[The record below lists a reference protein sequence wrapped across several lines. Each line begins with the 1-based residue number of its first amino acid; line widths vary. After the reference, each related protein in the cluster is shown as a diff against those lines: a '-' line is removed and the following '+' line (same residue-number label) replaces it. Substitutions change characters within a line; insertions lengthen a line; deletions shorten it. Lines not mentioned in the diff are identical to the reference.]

1 MHRSK
6 RRYSATVER
15 NKVEEALYSLFMVLL
30 SMKVEEALYSLF
42 MVLLRCCE
50 QPKHS
55 QVNTEVH

>member
-1 MHRSK
+1 M
-6 RRYSATVER
+6 ER